1 MKAKL
6 LAILLTL
13 VLSTGVAFAD
23 PEGSAQANV
32 SVQVVENVSVGVITG
47 LVNLGSVQTGEFSG
61 QITFRV
67 DANLQI
73 VCLQVCASY
82 LYKDDVP
89 DSEWQIPVAFDA
101 GVVVVNEDLVREQP
115 SGADNVME
123 YEGIQAVGPYAN
135 GYCTAPTPFS
145 AGQNGHFSQD
155 VVVEVTWDQI
165 DPELPQG
172 EYSGL
177 VVFTAMVCD
186 NGGTID
192 PPIDDS
198 SI

>member
-13 VLSTGVAFAD
+13 VLSTGVTFAD
-23 PEGSAQANV
+23 TENSAQANV
-32 SVQVVENVSVGVITG
+32 SVQVVENVSVGVITP
-47 LVNLGSVQTGEFSG
+47 LVNMGSVQTGEFSG

-73 VCLQVCASY
+73 VCLQVCVSN

-89 DSEWQIPVAFDA
+89 DSEWQIPVAIDA

-123 YEGIQAVGPYAN
+123 YAGGAPVGPYAE
-135 GYCTAPTPFS
+135 GMCTAPTPFS

-155 VVVEVTWDQI
+155 VVVEVTWDQV

-177 VVFTAMVCD
+177 VVFTAMVCP
-186 NGGTID
+186 NGD
-192 PPIDDS
+192 A